1 MLDGSAAFACKL
13 AAVESRS
20 RPVWLDI
27 SHALGEIGRPRS
39 SRTGKGMPP
48 QMKTAT
54 LKGRGAE
61 GYSAA

>member
-1 MLDGSAAFACKL
+1 MLDGSAAFACKF

-39 SRTGKGMPP
+39 WRTAKGIPP
-48 QMKTAT
+48 QMKTAS
-54 LKGRGAE
+54 LKGSGAE
-61 GYSAA
+61 GFSAA